1 MNDPRD
7 ISLSAAIV
15 SYRPPA
21 GEIEAALESLLRAV
35 RALLAARPGIALS
48 VTVVDNSEDGG
59 LGAERLAAFRA
70 GLDAA
75 GGAFSLMRG
84 HGNVGYGAAHNRV
97 FRRDGYSTFHLLMN
111 ADVEMEAAC
120 LVRGVEF
127 LLDNPDVAVAS
138 PRASRPDGARQ
149 FLCRRYPAAFDF
161 FLRGFAPRRLRRMF
175 DARLGRFEMRDL
187 PDAPVKGVPIVSGCC
202 MLCRGDALE
211 KAGGFDGR
219 YFMYF
224 EDFDLSVRI
233 ARDRSLAC
241 LPAMR
246 IVHRGGDSA
255 RKGIVHIG
263 MFVRSAFR
271 FYNTHGW
278 RLF

>member
-1 MNDPRD
+1 MTEPRD

-15 SYRPPA
+15 GYHPPA
-21 GEIEAALESLLRAV
+21 GEIEAALDSLLRAL
-35 RALLAARPGIALS
+35 RALLDARPDIAIK
-48 VTVVDNSEDGG
+48 VTVVDNSETGELDT
-59 LGAERLAAFRA
+59 ARLAAFQT

-111 ADVEMEAAC
+111 TDIEMDAAC
-120 LVRGVEF
+120 LARGVDF
-127 LLDNPDVAVAS
+127 LLRNPEVAVAS
-138 PRASRPDGARQ
+138 PHARRPDGARQ
-149 FLCRRYPAAFDF
+149 SLCRRYPAVFDF

-175 DARLGRFEMRDL
+175 DGRIGRFEMRDL
-187 PDAPVKGVPIVSGCC
+187 PDEPVKGVPIVSGCC

-241 LPAMR
+241 LPGMR

-255 RKGIVHIG
+255 RKGARHIG
-263 MFVRSAFR
+263 MFVRSAVR
-271 FYNTHGW
+271 FFNTHGW